1 MNVCL
6 TVTFTPSSLK
16 KPGVSE
22 SMFLQRHEEDVLFRH
37 YERRLLEFCN
47 AFKPTMPK
55 SVVVCMYACMRF
67 LWTEPCDLE
76 DICELRAFL
85 SFCRVQPSCTSGD
98 STWATPSWSTTPG
111 LSCKYCWSVKGKRTA
126 LRWHIK
132 GSVCWGKFLIGL
144 AVSL

>member
-55 SVVVCMYACMRF
+55 SVVVCMYVCMHACGFFEQSHVTSRTSVNHVPFSRF
-67 LWTEPCDLE
+67 AGYSPHVLQEILPE
-76 DICELRAFL
+76 QLRHG
-85 SFCRVQPSCTSGD
+85 VPPQD
-98 STWATPSWSTTPG
+98 YHVSTAG
-111 LSCKYCWSVKGKRTA
+111 R
-126 LRWHIK
+126 
-132 GSVCWGKFLIGL
+132 
-144 AVSL
+144 